1 MTATN
6 AACTDTPTRLQRELT
21 IYDRLLRGERL
32 TVRQVAVLTGM
43 SWDGARKLMVRL
55 AMARPVTDDEG
66 RWYLLR
72 E

>member
-1 MTATN
+1 MLASD
-6 AACTDTPTRLQRELT
+6 AGDGPSRLQRELT

-32 TVRQVAVLTGM
+32 TVRQVATLTGM

-55 AMARPVTDDEG
+55 AMARPVTDEAG